1 MEKTESMWWE
11 QRGERKRLEE
21 ADETREVG
29 RKSGSRWKREAGR
42 KDENRQVGRRR

>member
-21 ADETREVG
+21 VDETREVG
-29 RKSGSRWKREAGR
+29 RKSK
-42 KDENRQVGRRR
+42 KRQVEEGGGKKR